1 MLGPGLVFTE
11 RDLANRAN
19 EKRRRQEEKKEH
31 ASTTMKK
38 SHPVKRGRKKA
49 VLKGQPLVRVVPAQQ
64 QGADQGGVL
73 VEGGGCGATSVVEFR
88 ALKLSKLATG
98 SICLHPTREDIF

>member
-49 VLKGQPLVRVVPAQQ
+49 VLKGQPLIRVVPAQQ

-73 VEGGGCGATSVVEFR
+73 VERGG
-88 ALKLSKLATG
+88 
-98 SICLHPTREDIF
+98 